1 MFSQMRLDDI
11 VHRPLALRPPIGN
24 ALHESLCGG
33 EFMQSMT
40 VPVHIAQCAFRQVI
54 SIDFSVCSSFPR
66 TVCQGVCSLPAIGGL
81 RGGLISFSILMASC
95 ARQNTPPY
103 GREAQ

>member
-1 MFSQMRLDDI
+1 MRLDDI

-24 ALHESLCGG
+24 ALHKSLCRG
-33 EFMQSMT
+33 EFMQSGT
-40 VPVHIAQCAFRQVI
+40 VPLHIAQCAFHQVI
-54 SIDFSVCSSFPR
+54 SIDFSVCSSCPR
-66 TVCQGVCSLPAIGGL
+66 TDCQRVCPLSAIGGL

-95 ARQNTPPY
+95 ARRSILRS